1 MAEGRGRLEDSRRS
15 AGTSGS
21 GLVLFMWRW
30 ASSPYRIGGIMPSAK
45 PLAWAM
51 ACASIKARRGEGP
64 VVELGAGTG
73 SITRA
78 LIEQG
83 IVEQNLVLIEQDRE
97 MCRWLER
104 RFPRA
109 AVVRG
114 EAAQIERI
122 LAQECA
128 AQPR

>member
-1 MAEGRGRLEDSRRS
+1 MAEERERLEDPRRCT
-15 AGTSGS
+15 GTRGS

-83 IVEQNLVLIEQDRE
+83 VGRAKPGAHRTGPGDVPVAQAEVSTRS
-97 MCRWLER
+97 CRQ
-104 RFPRA
+104 
-109 AVVRG
+109 G
-114 EAAQIERI
+114 
-122 LAQECA
+122 
-128 AQPR
+128 